1 MWNSDKVVHLLY
13 KKGNLGYKKIKTIV
27 PEATVGNS
35 VNREVLS
42 KTVVE
47 NPFLLKKI
55 EKLIHPLL
63 EYDRL
68 KFIEKYKT
76 KQLIVFDIP
85 LLFETNCE
93 RWLDTVIVATAP
105 FQIYLYPAI
114 YLLMLQNQKLLE

>member
-1 MWNSDKVVHLLY
+1 MIRSSLKLGITGSIGMGKTTIAKEIATYQYPVWNSDKVVHLLY

-55 EKLIHPLL
+55 STYHNVK
-63 EYDRL
+63 
-68 KFIEKYKT
+68 
-76 KQLIVFDIP
+76 
-85 LLFETNCE
+85 NN
-93 RWLDTVIVATAP
+93 
-105 FQIYLYPAI
+105 PAI
-114 YLLMLQNQKLLE
+114 RK